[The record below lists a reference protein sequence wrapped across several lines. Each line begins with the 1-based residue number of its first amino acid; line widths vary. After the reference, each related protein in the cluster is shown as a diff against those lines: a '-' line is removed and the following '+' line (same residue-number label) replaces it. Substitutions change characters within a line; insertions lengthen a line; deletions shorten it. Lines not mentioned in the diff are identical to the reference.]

1 MLANF
6 PRALI
11 HLINK
16 RPSEV
21 IRDDMDEDSKSL
33 LKSSARFSP
42 EDIEKLERICLYT
55 ARCHE
60 IMSKIE

>member
-21 IRDDMDEDSKSL
+21 IRDDMDEESRLL
-33 LKSSARFSP
+33 LKSSARFSS
-42 EDIEKLERICLYT
+42 EDIE
-55 ARCHE
+55 
-60 IMSKIE
+60 